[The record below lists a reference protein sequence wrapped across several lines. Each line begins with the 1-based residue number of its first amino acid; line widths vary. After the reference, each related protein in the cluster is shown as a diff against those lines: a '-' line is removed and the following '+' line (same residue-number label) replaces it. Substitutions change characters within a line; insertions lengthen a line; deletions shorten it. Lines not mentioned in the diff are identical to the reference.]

1 MRVVRLPRHNGSL
14 PIAIAV
20 SCSADRQIIARINAD
35 GVFIEELE
43 HDPARFLPSMGRVD
57 EIESGNVTAV
67 DLDRPMPELQSQLS
81 QLAVGDRLSL
91 TAR

>member
-1 MRVVRLPRHNGSL
+1 MAATCPRYSHRAYSRQNGSL

-43 HDPARFLPSMGRVD
+43 HDPARFLPAMGRVE
-57 EIESGNVTAV
+57 EIESGNVTAI
-67 DLDRPMPELQSQLS
+67 DLDRPMQRLQE
-81 QLAVGDRLSL
+81 
-91 TAR
+91 